1 LLTTTRAVRRRLDFS
16 RPVPREVILECIGLS
31 QQAPTGSNEQ
41 GWRWLVVT
49 DAERRRALGAI
60 YARAI
65 PAIQARAAALDAGD
79 VATRRVYSSA
89 EWFASHLGEAPALVF
104 PCIVGRPPERFS
116 TISCAT
122 IYGSI
127 LPSVWS
133 FQLALRSRG
142 LGSTFTTVHL
152 LFEQEVQT
160 LLEIPAEVLQVG
172 LLPVAY
178 TRGNEFKPA
187 RRPPPESI
195 VHWNVWK

>member
-1 LLTTTRAVRRRLDFS
+1 
-16 RPVPREVILECIGLS
+16 
-31 QQAPTGSNEQ
+31 
-41 GWRWLVVT
+41 
-49 DAERRRALGAI
+49 
-60 YARAI
+60 
-65 PAIQARAAALDAGD
+65 
-79 VATRRVYSSA
+79 
-89 EWFASHLGEAPALVF
+89 
-104 PCIVGRPPERFS
+104 
-116 TISCAT
+116 
-122 IYGSI
+122 
-127 LPSVWS
+127 VWS